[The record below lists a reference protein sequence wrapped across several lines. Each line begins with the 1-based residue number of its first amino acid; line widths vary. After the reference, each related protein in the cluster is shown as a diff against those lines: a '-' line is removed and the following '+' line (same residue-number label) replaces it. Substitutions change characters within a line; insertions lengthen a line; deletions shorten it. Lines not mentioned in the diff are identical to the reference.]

1 VLERTHGGSAHIHQS
16 HGRVHRRLIK
26 LMALRAVSEVVIR
39 RRQVDAGRPVDLL
52 IPITDKRSTAVKLRE
67 ILHDMQ
73 RDRGRGRWSQPDP
86 EILVEGS
93 LAGRLR
99 THETIEEF
107 VDQVLERVFAK
118 T

>member
-1 VLERTHGGSAHIHQS
+1 MSQ
-16 HGRVHRRLIK
+16 
-26 LMALRAVSEVVIR
+26 RAASGIVIR
-39 RRQVDAGRPVDLL
+39 RTQAGAGAQVYLL
-52 IPITDKRSTAVKLRE
+52 VPITDKRSTAIKLRE

-73 RDRGRGRWSQPDP
+73 RERGRGRWADADP

-99 THETIEEF
+99 THSTIEEF
-107 VDQVLERVFAK
+107 VDQLLERVFAK

>member
-1 VLERTHGGSAHIHQS
+1 
-16 HGRVHRRLIK
+16 
-26 LMALRAVSEVVIR
+26 
-39 RRQVDAGRPVDLL
+39 
-52 IPITDKRSTAVKLRE
+52 
-67 ILHDMQ
+67 MQ
-73 RDRGRGRWSQPDP
+73 RERGRGRWSDADP
-86 EILVEGS
+86 EILVDGS

>member
-1 VLERTHGGSAHIHQS
+1 MG
-16 HGRVHRRLIK
+16 
-26 LMALRAVSEVVIR
+26 LRAVTEVIIR

-52 IPITDKRSTAVKLRE
+52 VPIADKRSTAIKLRE

-73 RDRGRGRWSQPDP
+73 RERGSGRWSHADP